1 MQVSATG
8 NGKLAYAPGI
18 TYVYL
23 RILCLGNESGSLKE
37 QG

>member
-8 NGKLAYAPGI
+8 NGKLTYAHRI

-23 RILCLGNESGSLKE
+23 RILCLGNESGSLKK